1 MTDRDQNPGSPPGT
15 ADRLGRRIAARVG
28 RRRAL
33 ARGALVWEQ
42 LWRAGWPAACVA
54 GLFLA
59 LAGLDVLPVLPAWL
73 HAAVLAGFALWFGLA
88 LFAGVRRFHTPDSA
102 AAERR
107 LEHDSGVDHR
117 PLVTL
122 GDRIAGGAGDA
133 ASERL
138 WQVHLERALAVARR
152 LRVRLPRPGLA
163 GRDPHA
169 FRFAVLLALVV
180 AAAAAHE
187 DPQARLA
194 RAFAPDLSGTAA
206 IPAASLEVWV
216 TPPEYT
222 GLPPRLLTNEP
233 AAADAAAE
241 AAAPGRA
248 AAPVAVPA
256 GSQILAQ
263 LNDGRGEPA
272 LTIGDETLAFR
283 SVGERNWRLEV
294 TAETKGAA
302 LRQTR
307 IGVRQGGEVL
317 ADWPLV
323 IAADKTPIIEF
334 ASPPEAS
341 RRMALKIEYRAL
353 DDFGITGV
361 VARLTRP
368 AAEATPRDGT
378 MELPLPMTGRN
389 MRDGGTAT
397 FHDLTAHPWA
407 GLDVEIALEA
417 RDALDQ
423 VGSSD
428 RLTLTLPERAFN
440 HPVARE
446 IIDPA
451 GPAATP
457 RIWWSS
463 WR

>member
-1 MTDRDQNPGSPPGT
+1 M
-15 ADRLGRRIAARVG
+15 
-28 RRRAL
+28 
-33 ARGALVWEQ
+33 
-42 LWRAGWPAACVA
+42 
-54 GLFLA
+54 
-59 LAGLDVLPVLPAWL
+59 
-73 HAAVLAGFALWFGLA
+73 
-88 LFAGVRRFHTPDSA
+88 
-102 AAERR
+102 
-107 LEHDSGVDHR
+107 
-117 PLVTL
+117 
-122 GDRIAGGAGDA
+122 
-133 ASERL
+133 
-138 WQVHLERALAVARR
+138 
-152 LRVRLPRPGLA
+152 
-163 GRDPHA
+163 
-169 FRFAVLLALVV
+169 
-180 AAAAAHE
+180 
-187 DPQARLA
+187 
-194 RAFAPDLSGTAA
+194 
-206 IPAASLEVWV
+206 
-216 TPPEYT
+216 
-222 GLPPRLLTNEP
+222 
-233 AAADAAAE
+233 
-241 AAAPGRA
+241 
-248 AAPVAVPA
+248 PA

-446 IIDPA
+446 IIDQRKLLTLAPDDRRSVAEALAAIA
-451 GPAATP
+451 GRPGRYAEDLVVFMALMSARSRLAHDREDDAIATVQDLLWSTALRVEDGALSLAEADIRELQRRLQDALARDAGDEEIRKLTEALRKALDRMFEALAEQLQRMLESGELPEMDPLDPNAQAFDRNDLERMLEQIEQLAQTGAKEAAQQLLSQMQQMLENLRNGQFAMQRP
-457 RIWWSS
+457 RGGNQQAQQMM
-463 WR
+463 RETR